1 MTPQVTQSPG
11 VRLEFARPVEDSN
24 TLRTDIAAFAGPTER
39 GPPGELVRVAGWRE
53 YLARFGELTEN
64 SSTPFALRGYFEN
77 EGEIAY
83 VVRTVAAPVTA
94 WTSWTVG
101 ELDPVTQVWL
111 PSAPAAGGFTAARY
125 RIEASSPGL
134 WANGLEVIIS
144 YRLFGARAEPQ
155 VDIQIRPRRG
165 APEILHGL
173 SPARLEEELAE
184 RSALIRM
191 FADPAALPAAGS
203 THAGP
208 LALGWAPL
216 RLANGSEQAPTRAE
230 YQRAVDLML
239 AEPEAALLAL
249 PDVHAMAGPPTDS
262 EELLAFAV
270 VSADKRLDRQ
280 VIASTPAYVHRTDE
294 VAAWIAGRR
303 DVYGDRGRRAI
314 SVYHPWV
321 DVDDPLGGVIA
332 PLRRISPVGHVA
344 GVISR
349 LDRERGAHHT
359 PANAPLHGAVDV
371 ADHFG
376 NFEQAL
382 LNEAGANVLRCQAGR
397 GLMVWG
403 GRTLA
408 EPRLEPENLYLA
420 HRRLIHR
427 LVRAIR
433 RAAEPLVFDTNGPA
447 LWLAL
452 VRAVTTVLMQ
462 AYRAGALKG
471 ERPGQAFRV
480 VCDESNNPPASIDA
494 GFVFCEI
501 QLAPATPMEFITL
514 RIALS
519 SEGRLEMIEP

>member
-1 MTPQVTQSPG
+1 MPQVVQTPG
-11 VRLEFARPVEDSN
+11 VRLQFARPVDESN

-39 GPPGELVRVAGWRE
+39 GPPGELVRVSGWRE
-53 YLARFGELTEN
+53 YLTRFGELTEDA
-64 SSTPFALRGYFEN
+64 STAFALRGYFEN

-94 WTSWTVG
+94 WASWTVG
-101 ELDPVTQVWL
+101 ELDPLTQAWM
-111 PSAPAAGGFTAARY
+111 PSAPAGGGFGSARY
-125 RIEASSPGL
+125 RIEASSAGV
-134 WANGLEVIIS
+134 WANGLEVSIA
-144 YRLFGARAEPQ
+144 YRLFGAKGAPQ
-155 VDIQIRPRRG
+155 VDMQIRPRRG
-165 APEILHGL
+165 AAETLHGL
-173 SPARLEEELAE
+173 SPAQLEEEVAE
-184 RSALIRM
+184 RSALIRVI
-191 FADPAALPAAGS
+191 ADPAALPAAGAA
-203 THAGP
+203 HPGP
-208 LALGWAPL
+208 LALGWAPV
-216 RLANGSEQAPTRAE
+216 RLDNGDEHTPGRAE
-230 YQRAVDLML
+230 YGRAVELML
-239 AEPEAALLAL
+239 AEPEAALLAF
-249 PDVHAMAGPPTDS
+249 PDVYAMAGAPADPEDV
-262 EELLAFAV
+262 LAVAV
-270 VSADKRLDRQ
+270 LGAERKLDRQ
-280 VIASTPAYVHRTDE
+280 VIASAPAHVHGTGEIAR
-294 VAAWIAGRR
+294 WIAERR
-303 DVYGDRGRRAI
+303 EVYGDRGRRAI
-314 SVYHPWV
+314 AVYHPWV

-332 PLRRISPVGHVA
+332 PLRTISPVGHVA
-344 GVISR
+344 GVVSR

-376 NFEQAL
+376 NLEQGL
-382 LNEAGANVLRCQAGR
+382 LNDTCANVLRCQSGR

-408 EPRLEPENLYLA
+408 DPALEPENLYLA

-480 VCDESNNPPASIDA
+480 VCDESNNPPASVDA
-494 GFVFCEI
+494 GSVYCEI